1 MASMSVSSG
10 WIGRKIPSLLILA
23 SRVVRFSPN
32 LAAAPR
38 GPPTTQPTRSSVS
51 MIKER
56 SESSNVIDD
65 GAAGN
70 RC

>member
-1 MASMSVSSG
+1 
-10 WIGRKIPSLLILA
+10 
-23 SRVVRFSPN
+23 VVRFSPN

-56 SESSNVIDD
+56 SESMLSGGHYLGSPSV
-65 GAAGN
+65 
-70 RC
+70 